1 MRRGTIAALLLA
13 QAIGPA
19 FADSPRAAARIPT
32 TSRTVAML
40 PAVAPPCVSV
50 GLQESVTASIPRS
63 RFDRY
68 VAARPPRRQSGSDE
82 HERLAWI
89 AGDRAE
95 LLLRASAGTPH
106 DGLGCNV
113 VAFEQVPNDSRYLLA
128 SLIEAGE
135 AAVSMAGR
143 PGFTPTVTVVD
154 VDSHCRNGPLG
165 GKHYW
170 LEDTRFLLLITC
182 VT

>member
-1 MRRGTIAALLLA
+1 MRRGTIAVLLLA

-19 FADSPRAAARIPT
+19 FAAAPREAARIPT

-40 PAVAPPCVSV
+40 ADVAPPCVSI
-50 GLQESVTASIPRS
+50 GLQEAVTASIPRS

-68 VAARPPRRQSGSDE
+68 VAARPPHRQSWSDE
-82 HERLAWI
+82 RERLAWI
-89 AGDRAE
+89 AGDRAA
-95 LLLRASAGTPH
+95 LLLRATERAPR
-106 DGLGCNV
+106 DALGCNV
-113 VAFEQVPNDSRYLLA
+113 VTFEQVPNDSRYLLA

-135 AAVSMAGR
+135 AAVSVTDR
-143 PGFTPTVTVVD
+143 PGFAPAVTVVD

-170 LEDTRFLLLITC
+170 LEDTRFLRLVTC